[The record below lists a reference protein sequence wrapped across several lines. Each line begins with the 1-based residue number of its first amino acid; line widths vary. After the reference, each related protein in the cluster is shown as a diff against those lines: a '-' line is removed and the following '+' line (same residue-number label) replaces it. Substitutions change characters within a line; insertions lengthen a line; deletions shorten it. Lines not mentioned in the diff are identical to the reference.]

1 MTKLSEAV
9 DQAQHIVF
17 LTGAGV
23 STASG
28 IPDFRSANGL
38 YSEGDNPEYLLSQ
51 ACLANEPQKFYDYV
65 KDNLYYPKAQPNVI
79 HQKMAAL
86 VNRGHALII
95 TQNIDGLDLKAGANP
110 QGVVEFHGDL
120 YQVYCQ
126 KCGQTVPWQDY
137 LEGMHHQDCGGIL
150 RPDIVLYGEG
160 IKQEVLEKSVLAVS
174 HADLIVVVGTSLVV
188 YPFAGLLEYWQ
199 PKAKVIAINKT
210 KIAVPK
216 GSELIL
222 GDARDEFVQL

>member
-86 VNRGHALII
+86 VNRGQALII

-174 HADLIVVVGTSLVV
+174 HADLIVDLAGSLSFCRPVGIL
-188 YPFAGLLEYWQ
+188 A
-199 PKAKVIAINKT
+199 AK
-210 KIAVPK
+210 
-216 GSELIL
+216 GQ
-222 GDARDEFVQL
+222 GDCHQ